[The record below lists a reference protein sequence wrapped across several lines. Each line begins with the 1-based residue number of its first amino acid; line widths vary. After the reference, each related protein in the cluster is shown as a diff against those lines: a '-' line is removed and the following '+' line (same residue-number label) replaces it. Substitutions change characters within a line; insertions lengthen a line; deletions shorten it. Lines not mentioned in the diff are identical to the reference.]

1 MSWLKD
7 AYSSWGSELTR
18 AFDSS
23 KERPDQIRESEV
35 RISGEDTV
43 DEPGVH
49 GDFNEV
55 SKI

>member
-35 RISGEDTV
+35 GISGEDTV

-49 GDFNEV
+49 GGFNEV